1 MSHQAPTPSKKT
13 WIDLQAIVDRGGKLV
28 MVTAYDATMAHIAD
42 AAGADII
49 LVGDSVGNA
58 CLGFE
63 NTLSVTMAMMRH
75 HLEAVARARP
85 NAYLMADL
93 PFLSY
98 QLSVEDALRNAGIL
112 VRAGAQAVKL
122 EGGGANRITV
132 VRTLV
137 DAGIPVMGH
146 LGLTPQSLHSIG
158 GYKVQAKEESQ
169 AIQLMEEAK
178 QLEEAG
184 CFSVL
189 LECIPKELAAL
200 VTDSLN
206 IFTIG
211 IGAGSNCSGQVL
223 VFHDILGLN
232 PGPYPKFVRNY
243 LDGYNKMVIAMSQ
256 WSSDVK
262 NGIFP
267 SEKESYKLSEAVF
280 EKLAA
285 RFFKTNQFVSK
296 RKKHDLQKE
305 TSK

>member
-1 MSHQAPTPSKKT
+1 
-13 WIDLQAIVDRGGKLV
+13 
-28 MVTAYDATMAHIAD
+28 MAESWSWSRPMTR
-42 AAGADII
+42 ADII
-49 LVGDSVGNA
+49 LVGDSVGNT

-63 NTLSVTMAMMRH
+63 NTLPVTIAMMRH
-75 HLEAVARARP
+75 HLEAVARTRP

-98 QLSVEDALRNAGIL
+98 HLSVEDALRNAGIL
-112 VRAGAQAVKL
+112 VRAGAQALKL
-122 EGGGANRITV
+122 EGGGANRISV
-132 VRTLV
+132 VRALV

-158 GYKVQAKEESQ
+158 GYKVQAKEEAQ
-169 AIQLMEEAK
+169 AIQLMEEAER
-178 QLEEAG
+178 LEGAG

-211 IGAGSNCSGQVL
+211 IGAGPKCSGQVL

-243 LDGYNKMVIAMSQ
+243 LDGYNKLILAMSQ

-262 NGIFP
+262 NGVFP
-267 SEKESYKLSEAVF
+267 SEEESYKLSETVF

-285 RFFKTNQFVSK
+285 RFFRADQFASK
-296 RKKHDLQKE
+296 QKRQD
-305 TSK
+305 

>member
-1 MSHQAPTPSKKT
+1 MSYQAPAHSKKS
-13 WIDLQAIVDRGGKLV
+13 WIDLQTIVDNGGRLV

-75 HLEAVARARP
+75 HLEAVARVRP

-98 QLSVEDALRNAGIL
+98 HLSVEDALKNAGIL

-122 EGGGANRITV
+122 EGGGANRISV
-132 VRTLV
+132 IRALV

-169 AIQLMEEAK
+169 AIRLLEEAE
-178 QLEEAG
+178 QLERAG
-184 CFSVL
+184 CFSIL
-189 LECIPKELAAL
+189 LECIPKELAAI

-211 IGAGSNCSGQVL
+211 IGAGPNCSGQVL

-243 LDGYNKMVIAMSQ
+243 MDGFNKMIMAISQ

-262 NGIFP
+262 KGLFP
-267 SEKESYKLSEAVF
+267 SEEESYRLSEAVC

-285 RFFKTNQFVSK
+285 RQFVSK
-296 RKKHDLQKE
+296 QKKHDWQKE